1 MAEQIKH
8 YGSLTE
14 LKSVEP
20 MVSHSLADELHNKNA
35 PKNLTFLL
43 PNNDAL
49 KKLVTMV
56 PPAQQHQE
64 AQQMPPM
71 QPASNAAMPPMQ
83 PGGQQPGQQQQMM
96 PPGGGNGS
104 KPELLT
110 NSTAL
115 TALLSYHILAGR
127 YSMSDFHD
135 GDKIQTMLGPQAGPL
150 TVSVRNGT
158 VTFMGAGSAC
168 TGPAAEKRRS
178 SSRAHSRPFQATPP
192 L

>member
-8 YGSLTE
+8 HGSLTE

-64 AQQMPPM
+64 AQAMPPM
-71 QPASNAAMPPMQ
+71 QPAANAAMPPMQ
-83 PGGQQPGQQQQMM
+83 PGGQQPGQQQQQMM

-168 TGPAAEKRRS
+168 TREAQRGPQ
-178 SSRAHSRPFQATPP
+178 AHSRPFQATP
-192 L
+192 LS